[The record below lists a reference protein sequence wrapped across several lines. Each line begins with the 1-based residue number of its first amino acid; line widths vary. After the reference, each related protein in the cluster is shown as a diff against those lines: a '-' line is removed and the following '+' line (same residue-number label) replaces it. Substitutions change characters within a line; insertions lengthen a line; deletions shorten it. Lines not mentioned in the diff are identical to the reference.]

1 MSDIKYTDEMVEEII
16 KEIPEGIEEK
26 AAQMLSDGGHE
37 LDADISAVLNEAA
50 FVKEEQVSASKKP
63 KKKYEAKK
71 AIGKNVDVKCSSSN
85 REASYDSEAQQLTI
99 TQNGITIMVSPCKTE
114 KQAIRLAAKF

>member
-1 MSDIKYTDEMVEEII
+1 MSNINYTDEMVEEII

-26 AAQMLSDGGHE
+26 AA
-37 LDADISAVLNEAA
+37 
-50 FVKEEQVSASKKP
+50 KKP
-63 KKKYEAKK
+63 KKKYEATS
-71 AIGKNVDVKCSSSN
+71 IGKNVDVKCSSSN

-114 KQAIRLAAKF
+114 RQAIRLAAKF

>member
-1 MSDIKYTDEMVEEII
+1 MSNINYTDEMVEEII

-26 AAQMLSDGGHE
+26 AA
-37 LDADISAVLNEAA
+37 
-50 FVKEEQVSASKKP
+50 KKP

-114 KQAIRLAAKF
+114 RQAIRLAAKF

>member
-1 MSDIKYTDEMVEEII
+1 MSGINYTDEMAEEII

-26 AAQMLSDGGHE
+26 AE
-37 LDADISAVLNEAA
+37 EAP
-50 FVKEEQVSASKKP
+50 EQVSASKKP

-85 REASYDSEAQQLTI
+85 REASYDSVSQQLTI
-99 TQNGITIMVSPCKTE
+99 TQNGTTIMVSPCKTE
-114 KQAIRLAAKF
+114 RQAIRLAAKF

>member
-1 MSDIKYTDEMVEEII
+1 MSGIEYTDEMAEEII
-16 KEIPEGIEEK
+16 KEIPEGVDEAALAEEK
-26 AAQMLSDGGHE
+26 AME
-37 LDADISAVLNEAA
+37 
-50 FVKEEQVSASKKP
+50 KVSVSKKP
-63 KKKYEAKK
+63 KKNYA
-71 AIGKNVDVKCSSSN
+71 ATSIGKNVNVKCSSSN

>member
-1 MSDIKYTDEMVEEII
+1 MSGINYTDEMAEEII

-26 AAQMLSDGGHE
+26 AE
-37 LDADISAVLNEAA
+37 EAP
-50 FVKEEQVSASKKP
+50 EQVSASKKP

-71 AIGKNVDVKCSSSN
+71 AIGKNVDVKCGSSSVVN
-85 REASYDSEAQQLTI
+85 NGIIGFRKASYDPEAQQLTI

-114 KQAIRLAAKF
+114 KQAIRLAAKY

>member
-1 MSDIKYTDEMVEEII
+1 MSGINYTDEMTEETAEEII
-16 KEIPEGIEEK
+16 KEIPEGVDEVALAEEAK
-26 AAQMLSDGGHE
+26 
-37 LDADISAVLNEAA
+37 
-50 FVKEEQVSASKKP
+50 VSVSKKP
-63 KKKYEAKK
+63 KKNYGAKK

>member
-1 MSDIKYTDEMVEEII
+1 MSGINYTDEMAEEII
-16 KEIPEGIEEK
+16 KEIPEGVEEK
-26 AAQMLSDGGHE
+26 AE
-37 LDADISAVLNEAA
+37 EAPE
-50 FVKEEQVSASKKP
+50 KVSSSKKP

>member
-1 MSDIKYTDEMVEEII
+1 MSDIKYTDEMTEETAEEII

-26 AAQMLSDGGHE
+26 AA
-37 LDADISAVLNEAA
+37 
-50 FVKEEQVSASKKP
+50 KKP
-63 KKKYEAKK
+63 KKKYEATS
-71 AIGKNVDVKCSSSN
+71 IGKNVDVKCSSSN

-114 KQAIRLAAKF
+114 RQAIRLAAKY